1 MRFKKEIVVGIVSTI
16 GMFGLILGFFYL
28 KGQELWKNRTTYYA
42 VYNNSEG
49 LTSGRP
55 VTLNGLKVG
64 SIVDISFDPD
74 NLSKIVV
81 LRNSSSYCAT
91 DPNIVMS

>member
-16 GMFGLILGFFYL
+16 GIFGLILGFFFL
-28 KGQELWKNRTTYYA
+28 KGQELWKNRATYYA

-55 VTLNGLKVG
+55 VTLNGLKIG
-64 SIVDISFDPD
+64 SIVDISFDP
-74 NLSKIVV
+74 NNISKVV
-81 LRNSSSYCAT
+81 VKIEMTEAELLK
-91 DPNIVMS
+91 